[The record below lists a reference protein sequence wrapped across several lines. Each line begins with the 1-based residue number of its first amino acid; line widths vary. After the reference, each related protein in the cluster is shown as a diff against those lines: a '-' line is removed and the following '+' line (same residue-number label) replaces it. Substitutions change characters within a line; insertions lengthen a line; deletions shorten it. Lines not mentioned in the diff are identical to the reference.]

1 MESVPALSLAERDR
15 RWGLARE
22 LMRRTGVDA
31 LIVYG
36 DREAGAPAAFNVDG
50 YFTNDRLGS
59 IVLFVRD
66 EAPTVLTFASMMI
79 ADHLQAR
86 YRGDTQWIE
95 PDQIFVGKTGSHLA
109 AALKHRGVSSGP
121 VGVLGLEPYPPFYF
135 DGAIPFRTLHAVTEA
150 LPDIS
155 LVPVYRQFFEL
166 ASVRSEEELRLVR
179 HAAGI
184 GERMCDAMRAEA
196 RPGATEAD
204 LVAAAVSTCL
214 RDGGY
219 TAEVLIGSGPEHIG
233 WGPAAWNYR
242 AQPPRV
248 LAEGDVVLAEVF
260 SLFGLFETQHQ
271 PMIAIGEPHPEFLRA
286 AAVARA
292 SYEAGVGALRA
303 GNTFG
308 DVVDAMEAPLL
319 EAQGWHVHPLI
330 HSINPYGPI
339 GFGTAPGIEVF
350 ADAAGY
356 GDCGRPP
363 TVGREVELKES
374 MSFAFEP
381 NCGFGRRLANLGGT
395 VLVGTDRGLELNGN
409 STRLMW
415 ADGVG

>member
-1 MESVPALSLAERDR
+1 MKSVPMLSLMERDR
-15 RWGLARE
+15 RWALARE
-22 LMRRTGVDA
+22 LMRRIGVDA
-31 LIVYG
+31 LVVYG

-59 IVLFVRD
+59 IVVFVRD
-66 EAPTVLTFASMMI
+66 EAPIVLTFASMMV

-86 YRGDTQWIE
+86 CRGDLQWIE
-95 PDQIFVGKTGSHLA
+95 PEQIFVGKTGFHLA
-109 AALKHRGVSSGP
+109 EALKRHGISSGP

-150 LPDIS
+150 LPGITV
-155 LVPVYRQFFEL
+155 VPAFRQFFEL
-166 ASVRSEEELRLVR
+166 ASVRSDEELRLVR

-184 GERMCDAMRAEA
+184 GERMCEAMRAQA

-204 LVAAAVSTCL
+204 LVAATVSSCL

-219 TAEVLIGSGPEHIG
+219 TAEVLIGSGAEHIG

-242 AQPPRV
+242 AQSPRV
-248 LAEGDVVLAEVF
+248 LEEGDVVLAEVF

-271 PMIAIGEPHPEFLRA
+271 PMIAVGEPHPEFMRA
-286 AAVARA
+286 AVVARA
-292 SYEAGVGALRA
+292 SYEAGVGALRV

-319 EAQGWHVHPLI
+319 EAGGWHVHPLI

-339 GFGTAPGIEVF
+339 GFGSAPGIEVF

-356 GDCGRPP
+356 GDCGRLP
-363 TVGREVELKES
+363 TVGREVELKET

-395 VLVGTDRGLELNGN
+395 VLVGAEGGVELNSN
-409 STRLMW
+409 STRLMH
-415 ADGVG
+415 ADDVG

>member
-1 MESVPALSLAERDR
+1 
-15 RWGLARE
+15 
-22 LMRRTGVDA
+22 MRRTGVDA

-66 EAPTVLTFASMMI
+66 EAPAVLTFASMMI

-196 RPGATEAD
+196 RPGRPRPTW
-204 LVAAAVSTCL
+204 S
-214 RDGGY
+214 
-219 TAEVLIGSGPEHIG
+219 
-233 WGPAAWNYR
+233 
-242 AQPPRV
+242 PPRCRHV
-248 LAEGDVVLAEVF
+248 CALA
-260 SLFGLFETQHQ
+260 
-271 PMIAIGEPHPEFLRA
+271 
-286 AAVARA
+286 
-292 SYEAGVGALRA
+292 
-303 GNTFG
+303 
-308 DVVDAMEAPLL
+308 
-319 EAQGWHVHPLI
+319 
-330 HSINPYGPI
+330 
-339 GFGTAPGIEVF
+339 GTP
-350 ADAAGY
+350 
-356 GDCGRPP
+356 
-363 TVGREVELKES
+363 
-374 MSFAFEP
+374 
-381 NCGFGRRLANLGGT
+381 RRC
-395 VLVGTDRGLELNGN
+395 
-409 STRLMW
+409 
-415 ADGVG
+415 